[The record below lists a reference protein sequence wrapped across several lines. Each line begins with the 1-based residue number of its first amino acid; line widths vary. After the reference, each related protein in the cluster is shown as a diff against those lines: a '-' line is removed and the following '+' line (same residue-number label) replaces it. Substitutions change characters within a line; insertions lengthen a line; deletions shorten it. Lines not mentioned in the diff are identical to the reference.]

1 MKYSEAFLNL
11 ILKGNI
17 MRTATYIL
25 LFAGFAAATPV
36 IAADAPASP
45 HTVSG
50 NFGLTTDYIFRGVS
64 QTQQQPAV
72 QGGFDYSHASGI
84 YVGTWLSNVSW
95 VKEGG
100 FKNNSSLEVDLYGGY
115 KGSVGDFGYDLG
127 VITYYYPGN
136 QVAGATDPDTTEVYV
151 GASWKFVSLKYS
163 RVVSDYFI
171 GWGGPGGLGV
181 SANQK
186 TKGSDY
192 LDLSVN
198 YPVAEGWTV
207 LAHAGHQKV
216 KNYTDA
222 SYTDWKLGVSK
233 DMGYGTVTL
242 AYTDTNA
249 KLLDADGNNVYI
261 FGVAAPKKVAEGSL
275 ALSFLKTF

>member
-1 MKYSEAFLNL
+1 
-11 ILKGNI
+11 
-17 MRTATYIL
+17 MRKISQALVLAGVVALPASL
-25 LFAGFAAATPV
+25 LFTPT
-36 IAADAPASP
+36 ANAEDAPAAASP
-45 HTVSG
+45 FTG

-72 QGGFDYSHASGI
+72 QGGFDYSHASGL

-115 KGSVGDFGYDLG
+115 KGAAGDFGYDLG

-151 GASWKFVSLKYS
+151 GGSWKYVSLKYS

-198 YPVAEGWTV
+198 YPVAESWTI

-242 AYTDTNA
+242 AYTDTNG

-261 FGVAAPKKVAEGSL
+261 FGVAAPKKVAEGRL

>member
-1 MKYSEAFLNL
+1 
-11 ILKGNI
+11 
-17 MRTATYIL
+17 MRKISQALVLAGVVALPASL
-25 LFAGFAAATPV
+25 LFTPIAGAEDAPPAATSPV
-36 IAADAPASP
+36 
-45 HTVSG
+45 TG

-64 QTQQQPAV
+64 QTQHKPAV
-72 QGGFDYSHASGI
+72 QGGLDYSHASGI
-84 YVGTWLSNVSW
+84 YVGAWASNVSW

-100 FKNNSSLEVDLYGGY
+100 FKDNSSLEVDLYGGY
-115 KGSVGDFGYDLG
+115 KGSSGDFGYDLG
-127 VITYYYPGN
+127 VITYYYPGD
-136 QVAGATDPDTTEVYV
+136 QKAGATDPDTTEVYV
-151 GASWKFVSLKYS
+151 GGSWKYVSLKYS
-163 RVVSDYFI
+163 RAVSDYFI
-171 GWGGPGGLGV
+171 GWGGVGGLGV

-198 YPVAEGWTV
+198 YPLAEGWTI

-233 DMGYGTVTL
+233 DIGYGTVTL
-242 AYTDTNA
+242 AYTDTNG
-249 KLLDADGNNVYI
+249 KLADAAGNAVYV
-261 FGVAAPKKVAEGSL
+261 FGTASPKNVAEGRL